1 MTGAASRR
9 RGANA
14 ERMVVDHLRAHGWP
28 DARRYLA
35 GDGRQRHLGDVD
47 AIVGVAVEVK
57 DRSASAWPTWLREV
71 EDGNPRVTA
80 VVRRVRGNPD
90 VGTWP
95 TVVGS
100 LDDWLQRLD
109 GVPPTV
115 RIVSTSCRPE
125 KWVEQYG
132 RVEWDDGHRVRV
144 VTTFADFVR
153 AARTSA

>member
-47 AIVGVAVEVK
+47 AIPGVAVEVK
-57 DRSASAWPTWLREV
+57 DRTSSAWPTWLREV
-71 EDGNPRVTA
+71 EDGNERVTV

-90 VGTWP
+90 VGQWP
-95 TVVGS
+95 AVVGS
-100 LDDWLQRLD
+100 VDDWLHRLD
-109 GVPPTV
+109 GVPPRV
-115 RIVSTSCRPE
+115 RIVSATCRPE
-125 KWVEQYG
+125 KWVENYG
-132 RVEWDDGHRVRV
+132 RVEWDDGQRVRV
-144 VTTFADFVR
+144 VTTFADFTW
-153 AARTSA
+153 AARPSA

>member
-47 AIVGVAVEVK
+47 AIPGVAVEVK
-57 DRSASAWPTWLREV
+57 DRSSSAWPTWLRDV
-71 EDGNPRVTA
+71 EDGNERVT
-80 VVRRVRGNPD
+80 VVTRRVRGNPD
-90 VGTWP
+90 VGQWP
-95 TVVGS
+95 AVVGL
-100 LDDWLQRLD
+100 LDDWLSRLD

-115 RIVSTSCRPE
+115 RIVSASCRPE
-125 KWVEQYG
+125 KWVELYG
-132 RVEWDDGHRVRV
+132 RVEWDDGQRVRV
-144 VTTFADFVR
+144 VTTFGDFAW
-153 AARTSA
+153 AARPSA

>member
-1 MTGAASRR
+1 
-9 RGANA
+9 
-14 ERMVVDHLRAHGWP
+14 MVVDHLRAHGWP

-47 AIVGVAVEVK
+47 AIPGVAVEVK
-57 DRSASAWPTWLREV
+57 DRASSEWPTWLRDV
-71 EDGNPRVTA
+71 EDGNERVTV

-90 VGTWP
+90 VGQWP
-95 TVVGS
+95 AVVGS

-115 RIVSTSCRPE
+115 TVFGTRCTPA
-125 KWVEQYG
+125 KWVELYG
-132 RVEWDDGHRVRV
+132 RTVWDDGTRRRV
-144 VTTFADFVR
+144 VTTFADFVW

>member
-47 AIVGVAVEVK
+47 AIPGVAVEVK
-57 DRSASAWPTWLREV
+57 DRSSSTWPSWLREV
-71 EDGNPRVTA
+71 EDGNPRVTV

-90 VGTWP
+90 VGQWP

-100 LDDWLQRLD
+100 LDDWLDRLD
-109 GVPPTV
+109 GVRPTV
-115 RIVSTSCRPE
+115 RIVSSKCTPE
-125 KWVEQYG
+125 RWTELYG
-132 RVEWDDGHRVRV
+132 RVEWDDGDRVRV
-144 VTTFADFVR
+144 VTTFGDFTY
-153 AARTSA
+153 AARAEA